1 MNDLQVFVGYDAR
14 YRAAWQVCAA
24 SMQAHAGDYPV
35 SIASIGREQL
45 QQQGLYT
52 RATETR
58 EGRRFDVLSGE
69 YCSTDFSLARFWVPY
84 VAGRAGWALFCD
96 CDFLWRADVRAILDH
111 ADPKYA
117 VMVVPNR
124 HDMGERAGA
133 DGASESRYAGRSNG
147 ATIKMGAQAQTYY
160 FRKNWSSLMLWNL
173 AHAGSHRPNLHDLNH
188 WHKHDLHGLRW
199 LAEIEIGFLP
209 QEWNHLVGVAETEE
223 REKRKEERE
232 EPKAV
237 HFTLGTPDM
246 PGYESQPYADEWRS
260 YLPQKG
266 AA

>member
-124 HDMGERAGA
+124 HEPTDL
-133 DGASESRYAGRSNG
+133 
-147 ATIKMGAQAQTYY
+147 TKMNAQAQSAY

-209 QEWNHLVGVAETEE
+209 QEWNHLVGVAEEIAS
-223 REKRKEERE
+223 
-232 EPKAV
+232 PHAV

-246 PGYESQPYADEWRS
+246 PGYENQPYADEWRS
-260 YLPQKG
+260 YLPRPPAVC
-266 AA
+266 AAHAEALCDPAN